1 MLHIQSSKVKKLNSA
16 EEKTEPPAGN
26 RVQVQTGQYE
36 QKVTEYLVD
45 LAYRSE
51 SRQQELQGYNPNL
64 EQIRQELIA
73 VDYPDPNGAIRA
85 FQQEDYAPIYQVYRT
100 LSEGY
105 YNAPYNSPLRPRI
118 EALKDEVRRIADW
131 RDTSSFTQADAQQM
145 AQQIIGQSRNR
156 MQQIVQLI
164 QESIARLQEWN
175 GSEILVEPDDPPSSI
190 GFNNPDWCSPI
201 TTAQVYVGQ
210 QTGWGGKAGF
220 TLFGDWDEQD
230 NLVKV
235 EVDDILEGG
244 DTDFFQDIG
253 IQSDYFALVSELKN
267 PGRSQQQMDKVLT
280 LYTARP
286 VEHRDQ
292 FLNTTSIPPNLFLTS
307 SYEDAEARRRD
318 YNSKLDIWK
327 VRIRARYVL
336 NTMDSPGVRWY
347 QVKAQQGMVPV
358 ESMRLIDAW
367 EVPQ

>member
-1 MLHIQSSKVKKLNSA
+1 VNWLKKLNSA

-73 VDYPDPNGAIRA
+73 VDYPDPNGAIQA

-156 MQQIVQLI
+156 MQRMVQLI

-190 GFNNPDWCSPI
+190 GFNNPDWGSPI
-201 TTAQVYVGQ
+201 TAAQVYVGQ